1 MLSII
6 DIIEDTT
13 VDGPG
18 FRTAI
23 YLPAAQTSVR
33 VAITLNRGISI
44 RADLFLLKR
53 YWKRFSQTI
62 LQT

>member
-1 MLSII
+1 MLSIL

-18 FRTAI
+18 FRTSI
-23 YLPAAQTSVR
+23 YAAGCP
-33 VAITLNRGISI
+33 VAITLNPGISTGDAGC
-44 RADLFLLKR
+44 RQTKFWRKCLP
-53 YWKRFSQTI
+53 TI

>member
-13 VDGPG
+13 VDGPLS
-18 FRTAI
+18 T
-23 YLPAAQTSVR
+23 LPAAQISVR